1 MWLFFKIFLH
11 FYLDVY
17 LIFVVFI
24 VIFSFFSRFIL
35 TINNFWRWNLVAYL
49 CSKIENVMC
58 FLCGSFF
65 FRLCMFRK
73 MLAISFFPP
82 FLLQRNFFLDLLRDA
97 FVLSFAFSPLFLLF
111 FFPLLLCIY
120 QKFLLAFSL
129 ALQLLPDDA
138 FVSFQRFAVLIQS
151 LVCVTCIIYKS
162 LKENEIIRRLNI
174 YIYIYLDVY
183 DKYRFIC
190 KINYFYKF
198 FQKRNMFLQE
208 RYIFFL
214 FVYLVS

>member
-97 FVLSFAFSPLFLLF
+97 FVLSFAFSPSLSSF
-111 FFPLLLCIY
+111 FFSIVTLYILEVFTGFLPGFTIVAGRCLRFVPTFCSFNTIPRLC
-120 QKFLLAFSL
+120 
-129 ALQLLPDDA
+129 
-138 FVSFQRFAVLIQS
+138 
-151 LVCVTCIIYKS
+151 
-162 LKENEIIRRLNI
+162 N
-174 YIYIYLDVY
+174 VY
-183 DKYRFIC
+183 
-190 KINYFYKF
+190 N
-198 FQKRNMFLQE
+198 L
-208 RYIFFL
+208 
-214 FVYLVS
+214 